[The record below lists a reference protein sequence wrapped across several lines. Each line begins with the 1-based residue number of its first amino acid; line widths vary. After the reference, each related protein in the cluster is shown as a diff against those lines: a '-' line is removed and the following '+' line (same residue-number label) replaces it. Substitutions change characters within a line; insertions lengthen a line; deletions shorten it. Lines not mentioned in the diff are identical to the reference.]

1 MIDFLINNLDFFLI
15 FIIAVIA
22 SIIMARRGQIKK
34 IKEIVLALCVNA
46 EITYGGG
53 TGAIKKASVIEAI
66 YDILP
71 GWAKIF
77 ISEKTI
83 SDLVEEGKAKMDEL
97 ANSNDIVNKLL
108 YDVINDF
115 EVDDNTDTHTIE
127 YCPADLS
134 KPVETVE
141 LKYSQETEA
150 QDFAEEPEVDS
161 GDEDGNI

>member
-1 MIDFLINNLDFFLI
+1 MIDFLVNNLDFILT
-15 FIIAVIA
+15 FIVAAIVC
-22 SIIMARRGQIKK
+22 IIMARRGQIKK

-66 YDILP
+66 YDLLP
-71 GWAKIF
+71 SWAKVF

-97 ANSNDIVNKLL
+97 ANSNIMVNNLL
-108 YDVINDF
+108 YDVLI
-115 EVDDNTDTHTIE
+115 DDVYE
-127 YCPADLS
+127 
-134 KPVETVE
+134 
-141 LKYSQETEA
+141 
-150 QDFAEEPEVDS
+150 DFAEEPEVDS

>member
-1 MIDFLINNLDFFLI
+1 MIDFLANNLDFILT
-15 FIIAVIA
+15 FIVVVIVC
-22 SIIMARRGQIKK
+22 IIMARRGQIKK

-83 SDLVEEGKAKMDEL
+83 SELVEEGKAKMDEL

-141 LKYSQETEA
+141 LKYSQETET
-150 QDFAEEPEVDS
+150 QDFSEEPEVDS

>member
-1 MIDFLINNLDFFLI
+1 MIDFLINNLDFFLT

-22 SIIMARRGQIKK
+22 CIIMARRGQIKK
-34 IKEIVLALCVNA
+34 IKEIVLALCVEA

-77 ISEKTI
+77 ISDKKI

-97 ANSNDIVNKLL
+97 ANSNIMVSNLL
-108 YDVINDF
+108 YDVLI
-115 EVDDNTDTHTIE
+115 DDVYE
-127 YCPADLS
+127 
-134 KPVETVE
+134 
-141 LKYSQETEA
+141 
-150 QDFAEEPEVDS
+150 DFAEEPEVDS

>member
-1 MIDFLINNLDFFLI
+1 MIDFLVNNLDFILT
-15 FIIAVIA
+15 FIVVVIA
-22 SIIMARRGQIKK
+22 CIIMARRGQIKK

-77 ISEKTI
+77 ISDKKI
-83 SDLVEEGKAKMDEL
+83 SELVEEGKAKMDEL
-97 ANSNDIVNKLL
+97 ANSNMMVSNLL
-108 YDVINDF
+108 YDVLI
-115 EVDDNTDTHTIE
+115 DDVYE
-127 YCPADLS
+127 
-134 KPVETVE
+134 
-141 LKYSQETEA
+141 
-150 QDFAEEPEVDS
+150 DFAEEPEVDS

>member
-1 MIDFLINNLDFFLI
+1 MIDFLINNIDFFLI

-22 SIIMARRGQIKK
+22 CIIMARRGQIKK

-53 TGAIKKASVIEAI
+53 TGAIKKSNVIEAI
-66 YDILP
+66 YDMLP

-97 ANSNDIVNKLL
+97 ANSNIMVSNLL
-108 YDVINDF
+108 YDVLI
-115 EVDDNTDTHTIE
+115 DDVYE
-127 YCPADLS
+127 
-134 KPVETVE
+134 
-141 LKYSQETEA
+141 
-150 QDFAEEPEVDS
+150 DFAEEPEVDS

>member
-1 MIDFLINNLDFFLI
+1 MTLKSMIIPTHI
-15 FIIAVIA
+15 
-22 SIIMARRGQIKK
+22 Q
-34 IKEIVLALCVNA
+34 
-46 EITYGGG
+46 
-53 TGAIKKASVIEAI
+53 VIEAI

-77 ISEKTI
+77 ISEKKI
-83 SDLVEEGKAKMDEL
+83 SELVEEGKAKMDEL

-108 YDVINDF
+108 YNVINDF
-115 EVDDNTDTHTIE
+115 EVDDSTDTHTIE

>member
-97 ANSNDIVNKLL
+97 ANSNIMVNNLL
-108 YDVINDF
+108 YDVLI
-115 EVDDNTDTHTIE
+115 DDVYE
-127 YCPADLS
+127 
-134 KPVETVE
+134 
-141 LKYSQETEA
+141 
-150 QDFAEEPEVDS
+150 DFAEEPEVDS

>member
-15 FIIAVIA
+15 FFIAVIA

-97 ANSNDIVNKLL
+97 ANSNIMVSNLL
-108 YDVINDF
+108 YDVLI
-115 EVDDNTDTHTIE
+115 DDMHE
-127 YCPADLS
+127 
-134 KPVETVE
+134 
-141 LKYSQETEA
+141 
-150 QDFAEEPEVDS
+150 DFAEEPEVDS